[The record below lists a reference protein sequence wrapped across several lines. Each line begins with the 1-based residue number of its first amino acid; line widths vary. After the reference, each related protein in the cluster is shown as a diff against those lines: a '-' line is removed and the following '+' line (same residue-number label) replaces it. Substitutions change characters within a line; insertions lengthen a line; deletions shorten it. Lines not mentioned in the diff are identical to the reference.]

1 MKKKFIELCEFSL
14 SKTATTFL
22 TYKFILLLKKNFT
35 DWEAYK
41 LGLINEKGEKIKEPK
56 TKEEKDSLGG
66 MNNLIRKIKRLVGK
80 FIPNEKLLNFLVTVY
95 LLREDIQNKTYNDL
109 ACRLQEYLSPEENDF
124 ILNILQEHR
133 EEID

>member
-1 MKKKFIELCEFSL
+1 MKKKFTELCELNL
-14 SKTATTFL
+14 SKTAATFL
-22 TYKFILLLKKNFT
+22 TYKFILLLKKSFT